1 MYWKRKN
8 KAARARIEA
17 ALEDASYDLV
27 KALAKK
33 LGLNPKSR
41 KKTDAIAEIGPILS
55 DTNKTVKIFL
65 TLDNIQ
71 QKAVAEAVFHKD
83 NEFDDGRFSA
93 KYGAN
98 PSFGKKKDYYD
109 IDPTLLCLFI
119 YSDEAGKFIPQDLA
133 AKIKPFVPKPQG
145 FYLKTV
151 EKLPENITIK
161 YPEWRKKPP
170 KEIPLTARETENEAM
185 QDFWSVLR
193 LIEDKKIA
201 VSDKTFYPSAKSIEE
216 ITAVLR
222 GGDFYE
228 IKEDK
233 QYYPNI
239 GTIKGFAW
247 TMILQASKLTNVSAK
262 KLALSNEGRKILTK
276 PAHEIIKN
284 LWQSW
289 QKTTLLDE
297 FNRVDEIKGQKHKGK
312 TNLTGIKPR
321 RESVINSFQL
331 CPVGEWISID
341 EFFRCV
347 RLNFDFSVARDE
359 WNLYIAESGYGSLGY
374 EYGADFDKW
383 YIFQARY
390 ILAVLFEY
398 AATLGLIDVA
408 YISPFNA
415 RQDYGEL
422 WGADD
427 LDFLSRYD
435 GLKFIKINNLGAYC
449 FDLTENYELP
459 EIAVKSSFSIL
470 PNLKVKVAGAV
481 LDGGEELFLE
491 NFAEK
496 EDTNTWRL
504 SREKTINA
512 LENGQRIEALR
523 EFLQKREEQFLPET
537 VEGFLRDTEKR
548 AAALA
553 DQGTARIVECETAK
567 IADEIAANPHTKNL
581 CQRIGKK
588 SLAIFEQDEKKFRET
603 VRKIGYG
610 MKYD

>member
-1 MYWKRKN
+1 MYWIRKN
-8 KAARARIEA
+8 KAARAQVEA
-17 ALEDASYDLV
+17 ALEDASYDLI

-33 LGLNPKSR
+33 LGLKPKSR
-41 KKTDAIAEIGPILS
+41 KKTDAIAEISPILS
-55 DTNKTVKIFL
+55 DTKRAVKVFL
-65 TLDNIQ
+65 TLDNLQ
-71 QKAVAEAVFHKD
+71 QKAVAEAVFHQN

-93 KYGAN
+93 KYGAK
-98 PSFGKKKDYYD
+98 PSFGNKKEYYD
-109 IDPTLLCLFI
+109 IEPTLLCLFI

-133 AKIKPFVPKPQG
+133 TRIKPYVPKPQG

-151 EKLPENITIK
+151 ENLPENLTIK
-161 YPEWRKKPP
+161 YPDWQKKTA
-170 KEIPLTARETENEAM
+170 KIVPLIVRETENEAM

-193 LIEDKKIA
+193 LVEDKKIS
-201 VSDKTFYPSAKSIEE
+201 VSDKTFYPSAKAIEE

-228 IKEDK
+228 IKEEK
-233 QYYPNI
+233 EFYPQI
-239 GTIKGFAW
+239 GAIRSFAW
-247 TMILQASKLTNVSAK
+247 VMILQASKLTNVSAK

-289 QKTTLLDE
+289 QKTTFLDE
-297 FNRVDEIKGQKHKGK
+297 FNRVDEIKGQKRKGK

-321 RESVINSFQL
+321 RESVVDSFQL
-331 CPVGEWISID
+331 CPVGEWISIE

-347 RLNFDFSVARDE
+347 RLNFDFTVARDE

-374 EYGADFDKW
+374 EYGASFDKW
-383 YIFQARY
+383 YVFQARY

-408 YISPFNA
+408 YIPPFNA

-422 WGADD
+422 WGTDD

-435 GLKFIKINNLGAYC
+435 GLKFIRINNLGAYC
-449 FDLTENYELP
+449 FDLAENYELP
-459 EIAVKSSFSIL
+459 EIAVKSSFTIL
-470 PNLKVKVAGAV
+470 PNLKIKVVGAS

-496 EDTNTWRL
+496 EDANLWRL

-512 LENGQRIEALR
+512 LENGQQISALR

-548 AAALA
+548 AAALT
-553 DQGTARIVECETAK
+553 DQGMAKIVECETAK
-567 IADEIAANPHTKNL
+567 IADEIAANPHTKKL

-588 SLAIFEQDEKKFRET
+588 SLAIFAADEKKFRET

-610 MKYD
+610 MKYA

>member
-1 MYWKRKN
+1 MYWKKKN
-8 KAARARIEA
+8 KEARSRIDV
-17 ALEDASYDLV
+17 ALDSASHDIV

-33 LGLNPKSR
+33 LGLTPKSR
-41 KKTDAIAEIGPILS
+41 KKTDAIAEILPILNN
-55 DTNKTVKIFL
+55 TNRAVKIFL
-65 TLDNIQ
+65 TLDSLQ
-71 QKAVAEAVFHKD
+71 QKAVAEAVYHQHR
-83 NEFDDGRFSA
+83 EFDDGRFSA
-93 KYGAN
+93 KYGSSPN
-98 PSFGKKKDYYD
+98 FGQRKDYYD

-119 YSDEAGKFIPQDLA
+119 YRDECGKFIPQDLA

-145 FYLKTV
+145 FFLNTV
-151 EKLPENITIK
+151 ENLPENITVRF
-161 YPEWRKKPP
+161 PDWRKLPAQI
-170 KEIPLTARETENEAM
+170 IPLTVRETENDAM
-185 QDFWSVLR
+185 HDFWSVLR
-193 LIEDKKIA
+193 LVEDKKIA

-222 GGDFYE
+222 DGDFYE
-228 IKEDK
+228 IREDK
-233 QYYPNI
+233 HHYPNI
-239 GTIKGFAW
+239 GAIKGFAW
-247 TMILQASKLTNVSAK
+247 AMILQASKLTIVSAK
-262 KLALSNEGRKILTK
+262 RLALSGEGRKILNK

-289 QKTTLLDE
+289 QKNTLLDE
-297 FNRVDEIKGQKHKGK
+297 FNRVDEIKGQKRKGK

-321 RESVINSFQL
+321 RESVVNGFQL
-331 CPVGEWISID
+331 CPVGEWISIE

-347 RLNFDFSVARDE
+347 RLNFDFEVARNE
-359 WNLYIAESGYGSLGY
+359 WSLYIAESGYGSLGY
-374 EYGADFDKW
+374 EYGAGFDKW

-422 WGADD
+422 WGTDD

-470 PNLKVKVAGAV
+470 PNLKVKVVGAV

-496 EDTNTWRL
+496 EDTNAWRL

-548 AAALA
+548 AVALA

-567 IADEIAANPHTKNL
+567 IADEIAANPHTKKL